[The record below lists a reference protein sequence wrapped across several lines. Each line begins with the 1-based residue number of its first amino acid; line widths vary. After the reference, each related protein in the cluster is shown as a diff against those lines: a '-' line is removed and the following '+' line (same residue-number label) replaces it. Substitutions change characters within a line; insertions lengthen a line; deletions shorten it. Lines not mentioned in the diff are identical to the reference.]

1 MTTEIPKPTLL
12 QSIEL
17 LSDKDEFKVIV
28 SFIRDERERFFSD
41 LRQAVDS
48 NEVMKL
54 TGSIST
60 LSEILEIFTST
71 PE

>member
-17 LSDKDEFKVIV
+17 LSDKDEFKIIV

-48 NEVMKL
+48 NEVMKI

-60 LSEILEIFTST
+60 LSEMLEMFTST

>member
-48 NEVMKL
+48 NEVMKI

-60 LSEILEIFTST
+60 LSEMLEMFTST

>member
-60 LSEILEIFTST
+60 LSEILEMFTST

>member
-1 MTTEIPKPTLL
+1 MATEIPKPTLL

-48 NEVMKL
+48 NEVMKI

-60 LSEILEIFTST
+60 LSEMLEMFTST